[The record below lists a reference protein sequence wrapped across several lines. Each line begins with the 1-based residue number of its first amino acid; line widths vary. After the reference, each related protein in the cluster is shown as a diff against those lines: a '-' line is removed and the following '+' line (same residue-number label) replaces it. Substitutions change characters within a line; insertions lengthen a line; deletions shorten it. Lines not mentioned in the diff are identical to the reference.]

1 MVKYVF
7 VQLSGSFSDSEGAGV
22 GVVMGAGTVSKEQL
36 MVNGGSR
43 VKMWL
48 VIMMMIIIFTIMI
61 TIIIMEDLDTVRL

>member
-1 MVKYVF
+1 
-7 VQLSGSFSDSEGAGV
+7 
-22 GVVMGAGTVSKEQL
+22 MGAGTVSKEQL